1 MFVTYPFKPYEAIS
15 SFSFVSIFGDKNLPY
30 IPPSL
35 ELRPEIRFCYV
46 FLEPRKIKRCDSI
59 LIPPIVMMMPVELP
73 KIVVALVRFGI
84 LSQSLPFPLFSFPS
98 NHCGPSVLTL
108 SLTLSH
114 SLSLSLSLSRSF
126 CSGHIA

>member
-84 LSQSLPFPLFSFPS
+84 LSQSLLPNPLLFHQHNSQLLNFADMPS
-98 NHCGPSVLTL
+98 
-108 SLTLSH
+108 
-114 SLSLSLSLSRSF
+114 
-126 CSGHIA
+126 